1 MENFWWYNIDVLKKR
16 RKLFELPLLKN
27 SNLMYEEK
35 HRFDHPVLFLFDE

>member
-27 SNLMYEEK
+27 SNLMYKEK